1 MNICKHTTWQLIERI
16 VFLVGLAVIAMD
28 MLWWR
33 PG

>member
-16 VFLVGLAVIAMD
+16 VLLAALIVVAMD